1 MFDAIL
7 PSGYRAVLVGSATGF
22 KKLETF
28 EPLEQGQD
36 EGSRMLAQLA
46 FEHRPPDFDYL
57 AAQLNQK
64 CLETGVSP
72 WPERQD
78 FVFADPAQPVLYVCW
93 QKGFVWWGWILVLLG
108 SLVLPPL
115 VMAGLWLILP
125 ESLKEMIEG
134 ITYLGIMGAAML
146 LISKVTAGMAATG
159 EEK

>member
-7 PSGYRAVLVGSATGF
+7 PSDYKAVLVGSVTGF
-22 KKLETF
+22 NELETF
-28 EPLEQGQD
+28 EPLEQGQE

-46 FEHRPPDFDYL
+46 FEYRPPDFNYL

-78 FVFADPAQPVLYVCW
+78 FVFADPAQPVIYICW
-93 QKGFVWWGWILVLLG
+93 QKGFVWWGWILALLG

-115 VMAGLWLILP
+115 IMAGLWLILP
-125 ESLKEMIEG
+125 ESVRQMIEAIVNLSIVG
-134 ITYLGIMGAAML
+134 IVMFVM
-146 LISKVTAGMAATG
+146 SKMTAGVTAAG